1 MGTTETSR
9 QVGEIAARGED
20 FHVRAGYRRSAIARH
35 LWKTT
40 ALTTLALGL
49 SGLAAH
55 ADPNGLW
62 QPQIRAIIGADNNG
76 GNAALEGFIPL
87 KQTAE
92 SVLFLDVRAKH
103 DFKDGFGQDV
113 GLGIRRIVNPD
124 LMIGGYAY
132 LNIENYNSTQFT
144 AATLGAEAITP
155 HFDAHVNLYLPI
167 KGDST
172 DHSASSTLSMVSNQ
186 LIEQISVIDHRD
198 YAAWGIEGEIGAQVP
213 VALPD
218 KHSLRLDI
226 GGYHFEDPHGDD
238 GSVAGAKA
246 GFEYTIGDVFGS
258 NTELVFA
265 GEVRNDNRDDTQ
277 FAGSVRLNIPFNPGS
292 GSDNAAN
299 GADSGAEPVY
309 PVSEGLRKRVNERV
323 RGDIGVRVQSQT
335 LTGGTTT
342 RIAINAATNA
352 AFGKFYFAD
361 GGLAGAGTLA
371 DPTTLDDAVTKSG
384 ANGFVVALGGNGNLT
399 TGGVTLANGQT
410 VIGGGESVTARLFG
424 GGTSTFNLGGSDG
437 TIQGTNVA
445 NPVITLGNGNTLNG
459 ITITGGADGILGNN
473 ITGATLTNVTVT
485 GAGGNGA
492 DFTGSSTGI
501 TGSNFTA
508 TGNGLDGLHIDG
520 DGTYNFTGTTLLQGN
535 LDDGLDIT
543 GKGTYTFATV
553 NAQDN
558 TDRGIT
564 VQGTSTG
571 GTFTSTGGTISG
583 NGGTAVFIDPI
594 TAHVVLDSISQSGG
608 TSGVVLENVVG
619 GFTVN
624 GATTISDTTGPAI
637 AISDSPA
644 TIRFG
649 DISIT
654 NPGADGI
661 SFAGVNA
668 AVVAGNIVIS
678 GLGVGTGLDFSE
690 ARTNFTAQSL
700 NITGTGAAGSIGI
713 DLTSPSVGGAVITIT
728 DGGVITNVDTGVRL
742 GIAGTPGATAN
753 AEFTFGGDSSSISG
767 ITASLDARGLNEGS
781 GHYAFGTTQ
790 FTGPQ
795 LYDLHNYIFVA
806 AGASGGGTSITDLAS
821 IDYADSITASD
832 AIIVLVNRGTI
843 DDATGFSLSDGQEL
857 ASFGNGREF
866 SLGGVPLNVT
876 GTNVHHDESISDSAG
891 AATLTSSG
899 GGDVVTLGNGNTL
912 LDFNISGGA
921 AAGIH
926 GLGING
932 LTVQGVTVSNVAT
945 GLFLDG
951 VTGTVSVDDL
961 TVQTASQTGIALVG
975 SSASVNFTGNTK
987 ITNATSAALSTNNFD
1002 GIATFDDLDITG
1014 GGVGIGIVGGSSGTL
1029 TFGVGSSIANT
1040 SSNAFSISNS
1050 TPNVTYN
1057 GTINQTAATSAVTIS
1072 GMSGGSATFG
1082 GAITASTATAFAIN
1096 LSGNTGGTIKFTG
1109 GLDLT
1114 TTIGTGFSA
1123 TGGGTITVAAAG
1135 TEQITTGTGHAIY
1148 LDGVTIGT
1156 GGMAF
1161 DSITTG
1167 VAAATALNFN
1177 AVSGGQFLGGNV
1189 TIGGTGAGIN
1199 GVAINASSST
1209 FTITNLVTTNVA
1221 GTDVG
1226 LTNNTGSITI
1236 LGGTI
1241 TNSGVGDGVVVS
1253 GGSATIGVAANI
1265 SSSATAPGTAVKV
1278 DGTTGGSV
1286 TFSGSITSTGTG
1298 NLFAIGSSLPPVGG
1312 AISFIGSTLSATG
1325 GGGAVVTGLAGTAT
1339 LNVTAPL
1346 SITGATAT
1354 GLAVANV
1361 ASTASATFGAVTV
1374 SGATGNGIDITN
1386 NAGAVTFGTTS
1397 VTMGSTVGPAGINFA
1412 LTNADVTF
1420 GTTSVTLGAGA
1431 NQTGIDFS
1439 GSSTTADFGV
1449 TTITGTDDLTSRG
1462 IDLSSTI
1469 GNKTI
1474 TFLQG
1479 SSISKVGVGVELSS
1493 GGTTATSANANFTF
1507 GDGNAGDGL
1516 ESFISATAGG
1526 FTVNTI
1532 GLDPTLGNYDFD
1544 DVAFTGN
1551 AHLASAVGA
1560 VVMISQGGGVIAA
1573 GTNGLSAAVTTVTAA
1588 QADAMTGTLTFAFV
1602 GTVDLSA
1609 TPFTL
1614 DSGQSITGFGNGG
1627 SILTSGTIQPINVQ
1641 GNLGATGGN
1650 VTGNEGVVKSTGGD
1664 TLQLLG
1670 SNHVRDTAFDF
1681 SGGSGSVFTIDQN
1694 ATGFSNVGGIVIQGV
1709 TVSNVATGQTAF
1721 KVAGLDTNLS
1731 ITDNN
1736 INVAGTLLDVDG
1748 GIGNITVT
1756 RGTLPNSGPAGT
1768 LTGGGISIANR
1779 SGGTV
1784 DFTDK
1789 VTVGGNGVSLTGNAG
1804 STVKFADI
1812 DISTNG
1818 VTAFTAVTGGTIEVD
1833 AGTIDTVGAQAAMLD
1848 RITADIHFTSTSAT
1862 FGAGNGIDLQGL
1874 SGTASFGTGTLTNTG
1889 ADTAFNVG
1897 SATDLS
1903 GGNADI
1909 SYGGTIV
1916 SNGSGAAVSIQE
1928 LTGGS
1933 VTLSGNLVDAINTTD
1948 GGNIVVAGIDNGT
1961 AATVTFSGSSKQISS
1976 GATDGVSLGVLGN
1989 YTAAGTL
1996 APNTDGVIDF
2006 SGGGLDITTTGA
2018 GFVAFGVGE
2027 PFVPASNG
2035 RLTVTGANNTISSGG
2050 DGLLVFSSNVGI
2062 GGITFE
2068 SIVANSTSGGANGDG
2083 AGVALSGVNLAGD
2096 VNIGS
2101 GAVGG
2106 LTDTG
2111 YTGASLN
2118 GLFGAGVVNFAGTT
2132 DLDVS
2137 NNGFEIS
2144 GQVGTINIA
2153 NTLGSTLTIDGGQVG
2168 IAQIGL
2174 QTGTVNVGG
2183 NGGIANIGATTSTS
2197 GSAITL
2203 SGGNDLINA
2212 TLNYNG
2218 SIKVS
2223 AGNVLNAGGDWTELN
2238 MSGSVVST
2246 TTVTPAAFLFS
2257 GHANGVY
2264 NISSTIDHKG
2274 GTGVLFNGSSDG
2286 TVTFSGTSKIFDT
2299 GANDAIVKAPAY
2311 VPDPQTKGT
2320 LNFTNGG
2327 LVIKTTSGAGFTA
2340 STFGSGTVSVTGAGN
2355 TITTGTGTALKLGDA
2370 TAVVAGATG
2379 ATVGAGGINFDSISA
2394 NGAATGISLNN
2405 VGGGTLNLGAVNLQ
2419 GITGTGVQVSGTLG
2433 SALNFAGLTIGLN
2446 AANAVGLDLNGAA
2459 LGVSNITADDFDVAG
2474 GGFAGTIGID
2484 MAGTTGTGTI
2494 QLGDT
2499 VNNNP
2504 AGQKSAIANV
2514 GYGVQFSSATN
2525 ARLVF
2530 GDGAGPAE
2538 SSIATTGGQVIHTTD
2553 SLPTNGDYNFN
2564 DVNFTGD
2571 VSNLSSISVYYVT
2584 EGGTGDGSL
2593 ANPGSYVGAQAS
2605 TANVVVLIDKN
2616 VNGAQETIDLSGTT
2630 FSLDDG
2636 QVLLAF
2642 KSGDAAVDVSQLGV
2656 DTSSGASAAFHF
2668 TTVQNS
2674 PIISAPGGI
2683 DTLRPVLQSNN
2694 ATQVINLATS
2704 GSGIFTG
2711 GIQNLIV
2718 SNLGSGAGV
2727 AVNATGASSFFVR
2740 NNTITAGGNA
2750 LDFSTTG
2757 APANTLLLSIDGN
2770 TLGSTA
2776 SGLAASF
2783 TGQNID
2789 ADLNSI
2795 AIRSFAGNTATGGTG
2810 GGIVFN
2816 NVRFDSDGAGGIV
2829 SSGTL
2834 TVGTTGAR
2842 VQGDGLGFNNTS
2854 GTLDL
2859 GTFTVAND
2867 GGTGVMVSA
2876 KTTNFTLN
2884 SSGGSVDTTN
2894 GTAFDLDPLTVNMT
2908 LTSVSALGGASGII
2922 FDGVAGTFTVTGGTS
2937 ITNTTGFGIDAI
2949 NTNTGTFNF
2958 NTVTVNNVTV
2968 PNTGG
2973 GIRVQTGTLNVTG
2986 LANIDTT
2993 SGVGLS
2999 QAGGTTSFTN
3009 GLTIDTTTGIGIVGT
3024 SGTMGITAT
3033 AAAQTVNSTGG
3044 TAINLSGVAATIA
3057 LDSTSSTGG
3066 VNNVSL
3072 TNISGALN
3080 LGTGALSGATGASF
3094 NVVGGTAAVSYS
3106 GTVNNSGA
3114 FSPALNLQSR
3124 LAGAGLVAL
3133 SGNLT
3138 SSGLG
3143 VSLNGNAGG
3152 TVTVSGASNS
3162 FTGGGT
3168 GISITANTGGTYNIS
3183 GASYAIGMSGGG
3195 LGVDIAGNSAPVTVN
3210 FNGGGLAIVTSAGAG
3225 FNATGSGTVSVAG
3238 VGNSIATG
3246 TGVAMNLSGV
3256 TVAATGMNFSS
3267 TSNGAGGNSA
3277 VVLTNV
3283 IGSGTINLGAGSL
3296 VGGSAATIAVS
3307 GGTANL
3313 NYTGNVSQ
3321 SNNAT
3326 LVSVAGGHSGT
3337 LNFATG
3343 ALSATNGTGLQ
3354 FDNADGIY
3362 SFVGT
3367 TTLNGGNASVDILN
3381 GSGGTFNFGTGT
3393 SIISPSGTAF
3403 NVNGGTATVTYA
3415 GTITQATAGQRMI
3428 VVADT
3433 AGGSVNFTT
3442 AVANGLNDTGGTGIV
3457 IDGAAGSVTVNNA
3470 SLTGTAGITI
3480 LGDSTNNATG
3490 TYTFNNVAIQTDAG
3504 AANNAF
3510 VVDGDQGT
3518 PGNDDVSAVVN
3529 LNNVDITNPGGNV
3542 ANIRGMAGGSV
3553 NFDSASTIT
3562 RSDGGLGIAVLSN
3575 AGGTINFGGA
3585 VKTLSTGVNAA
3596 VILTSNPGAT
3606 INFTNGGLIINTT
3619 SGGGF
3624 SATGGGT
3631 VTVQGTGNTITS
3643 GTGTALNVVNTTIG
3657 GSGVTF
3663 QSISANGGTNGIVL
3677 NNTGS
3682 GGLTVTGVGT
3692 TAGSGGTIQNTTGRG
3707 ASFISASNITL
3718 KNMNFTNAGTDDLDA
3733 DNSGLSTGDNLA
3745 TNAAIHLQNVSTATL
3760 DRIAISGGAEQGING
3775 NTVSNF
3781 TLSNSSISNAGNGA
3795 DEDGIHF
3802 YNMSGTSAVTNT
3814 TITGSGDDNFQLQN
3828 QSGTLAL
3835 TISGG
3840 SSTGAVLGSGYL
3852 FGIRGTSNATINF
3865 SGANS
3870 SNNFSGG
3877 IVADAFDNST
3887 MNLNVINSTSS
3898 SNNDQLSVS
3907 AGDNSDVSLVAT
3919 GNTLSST
3926 ATGDFVVVSL
3936 LGSAFDN
3943 GFTFDA
3949 RIENNTITV
3958 ANGLTADGIAVFN
3971 AGGGAMRVGIKNNT
3985 IDYAGTQRAILV
3997 QTGQDGAGS
4006 ILAQIT
4012 GNAIDIKLDGAGN
4025 AVAGILVQSGITS
4038 PTGDGSSID
4047 LNIGGAGALANTF
4060 THSVGGT
4067 MAAGDIRVRQRNNG
4081 TINLSGYAGAPTDLA
4096 AAIAYLNSR
4105 NTVVS
4110 ASTATADSTGFAGL
4124 ATPPFP

>member
-20 FHVRAGYRRSAIARH
+20 FHARAGYRRSRIARH

-49 SGLAAH
+49 SGPAAH

-124 LMIGGYAY
+124 LMIGGHAY

-155 HFDAHVNLYLPI
+155 HFDAHVNVYLPI

-238 GSVAGAKA
+238 GSVTGAKA

-292 GSDNAAN
+292 GSDNAD
-299 GADSGAEPVY
+299 GTDSGAEPVY

-342 RIAINAATNA
+342 RIAINAATSA

-437 TIQGTNVA
+437 TIQGTNVV

-459 ITITGGADGILGNN
+459 ITITGGANGILGNN

-571 GTFTSTGGTISG
+571 GTFTTTGGTISG

-608 TSGVVLENVVG
+608 TSGVVLENVAG
-619 GFTVN
+619 SFTVN
-624 GATTISDTTGPAI
+624 GATTISNTTGPAI

-678 GLGVGTGLDFSE
+678 GLGVGTGLDFSGS
-690 ARTNFTAQSL
+690 RTNFTAQSL

-728 DGGVITNVDTGVRL
+728 VGGVITNVDTGVRL

-795 LYDLHNYIFVA
+795 LYDLRNYIFVA

-975 SSASVNFTGNTK
+975 SSATVNFTGNTK

-1167 VAAATALNFN
+1167 VVAATALNFN

-1199 GVAINASSST
+1199 GVAINDSSST

-1221 GTDVG
+1221 GTDVS

-1241 TNSGVGDGVVVS
+1241 TNSGVGDGVVIS

-1265 SSSATAPGTAVKV
+1265 FSSATAPGTAVKV

-1420 GTTSVTLGAGA
+1420 GTTNVTLGAGA

-1516 ESFISATAGG
+1516 ESFISAASGG
-1526 FTVNTI
+1526 YTVNTI

-1544 DVAFTGN
+1544 DVAFTGSAN
-1551 AHLASAVGA
+1551 LASAVGG
-1560 VVMISQGGGVIAA
+1560 VVMISQDGGVIAA

-1609 TPFTL
+1609 MPFTL
-1614 DSGQSITGFGNGG
+1614 DSGQSIAGFGNGS
-1627 SILTSGTIQPINVQ
+1627 SIITSGTIQPINVQ

-1670 SNHVRDTAFDF
+1670 SNQVRDTAFDF
-1681 SGGSGSVFTIDQN
+1681 TGGSGSVFTIDQN
-1694 ATGFSNVGGIVIQGV
+1694 AAGFSNVGGIVIQGV

-1721 KVAGLDTNLS
+1721 KVAGLDSNLS

-1748 GIGNITVT
+1748 GTGNITVT

-1779 SGGTV
+1779 TGGTV
-1784 DFTDK
+1784 DFADK
-1789 VTVGGNGVSLTGNAG
+1789 ATVNGSGVSLTGNTG
-1804 STVKFADI
+1804 SVITFADL
-1812 DISTNG
+1812 DVSTNG
-1818 VTAFTAVTGGTIEVD
+1818 VTAFSATGGGTVNVVTGTIN
-1833 AGTIDTVGAQAAMLD
+1833 ATNAQAAALD
-1848 RITADIHFTSTSAT
+1848 GITAGINFASTSAT
-1862 FGAGNGIDLQGL
+1862 FASGSGVDLQNL

-1889 ADTAFNVG
+1889 SGTSFNVG
-1897 SATDLS
+1897 SGTAAS
-1903 GGNADI
+1903 GGNATI
-1909 SYGGTIV
+1909 SYGGTIA
-1916 SNGSGAAVSIQE
+1916 SNGTGAAVSIQSM
-1928 LTGGS
+1928 TGGS
-1933 VTLSGNLVDAINTTD
+1933 VTLSGNLTD
-1948 GGNIVVAGIDNGT
+1948 TNAAAGGNIVVAGND
-1961 AATVTFSGSSKQISS
+1961 AAAITFSGTSKVISS
-1976 GATDGVSLGVLGN
+1976 GATDGVSLGIIGN
-1989 YTAAGTL
+1989 YASAVPAL
-1996 APNTDGVIDF
+1996 NTNSTIDF
-2006 SGGGLDITTTGA
+2006 TNGGLAITTMTGA
-2018 GFVAFGVGE
+2018 GFVAIGDLG
-2027 PFVPASNG
+2027 PAGATSTII
-2035 RLTVTGANNTISSGG
+2035 TVTGAGNEINAGS
-2050 DGLLVFSSNVGI
+2050 DGLVVYGANVGSA
-2062 GGITFE
+2062 GITFD
-2068 SIVANSTSGGANGDG
+2068 SISADSTIPALPGDPGG
-2083 AGVALSGVNLAGD
+2083 AGVTLLGANLVGD
-2096 VNIGS
+2096 VNIG
-2101 GAVGG
+2101 G
-2106 LTDTG
+2106 LRDTG
-2111 YTGASLN
+2111 YTGAWLYALS
-2118 GLFGAGVVNFAGTT
+2118 GTGEVNFTGTI
-2132 DLDVS
+2132 DLDVQYA
-2137 NNGFEIS
+2137 GFDIGGPE
-2144 GQVGTINIA
+2144 VGTVNIA
-2153 NTLGSTLTIDGGQVG
+2153 NVAGSTLTIDGGQFG
-2168 IAQIGL
+2168 IIQSSQG
-2174 QTGTVNVGG
+2174 GTVNVGV
-2183 NGGIANIGATTSTS
+2183 N
-2197 GSAITL
+2197 GSASITNTTVSAISL
-2203 SGGNDLINA
+2203 GGGNDLA
-2212 TLNYNG
+2212 FTTLTYKG
-2218 SIKVS
+2218 SITVGAGSVIS
-2223 AGNVLNAGGDWTELN
+2223 ASGDATRLN

-2246 TTVTPAAFLFS
+2246 TSSTAFDFF
-2257 GHANGVY
+2257 GHAEGIY
-2264 NISSTIDHKG
+2264 DISSTIDHSG
-2274 GTGVLFNGSSDG
+2274 GEGVAIGGSANG
-2286 TVTFSGTSKIFDT
+2286 TVTFSGTSKIFNT
-2299 GANDAIVKAPAY
+2299 GANDAIVKAPSY
-2311 VPDPQTKGT
+2311 VMDPQTRGT

-2327 LVIKTTSGAGFTA
+2327 LVITTSSGAGFTA
-2340 STFGSGTVSVTGAGN
+2340 STFGPGTISVTGDGN

-2370 TAVVAGATG
+2370 TAVVAGAKG
-2379 ATVGAGGINFDSISA
+2379 ATVGAGGIKFDTISV

-2405 VGGGTLNLGAVNLQ
+2405 VSGGTLNLGAVDLQ
-2419 GITGTGVQVSGTLG
+2419 GVTTTGVQVSGTLG
-2433 SALNFAGLTIGLN
+2433 STLNFASLTIGLN

-2459 LGVSNITADDFDVAG
+2459 LGASNITADDFDVDG

-2504 AGQKSAIANV
+2504 AGQKSTIANV

-2538 SSIATTGGQVIHTTD
+2538 SSIATTGGHVIHTTD

-2593 ANPGSYVGAQAS
+2593 ANPGSYAGAQAS

-2630 FSLDDG
+2630 FNLDDG

-2727 AVNATGASSFFVR
+2727 AANATGASSFFVR
-2740 NNTITAGGNA
+2740 NNTIAAGGNA

-2770 TLGSTA
+2770 TLQSTG

-2783 TGQNID
+2783 AGQNINATD
-2789 ADLNSI
+2789 NSI
-2795 AIRSFAGNTATGGTG
+2795 AIRSFAGNKVTGGAG
-2810 GGIVFN
+2810 SGGIAFN
-2816 NVRFDSDGAGGIV
+2816 NVRFDSDGAGGTV
-2829 SSGTL
+2829 SAGTL
-2834 TVGTTGAR
+2834 GIGNPGAR
-2842 VQGDGLGFNNTS
+2842 VQGNGLSFTNTS

-2859 GTFTVAND
+2859 GTLSLANN
-2867 GGTGVMVSA
+2867 GGTGVIA
-2876 KTTNFTLN
+2876 NTKTTNFTLN
-2884 SSGGSVDTTN
+2884 NSGGVVTTN
-2894 GTAFDLDPLTVNMT
+2894 NGAAFDLDPLTVNMT
-2908 LTSVSALGGASGII
+2908 FATVSALGGASGII

-3009 GLTIDTTTGIGIVGT
+3009 GVTIDTTAGTGILATG
-3024 SGTMGITAT
+3024 GTMGITAT
-3033 AAAQTVNSTGG
+3033 AAAQTVNATGG

-3057 LDSTSSTGG
+3057 FDSTSSAGG

-3072 TNISGALN
+3072 TNVSGALN

-3114 FSPALNLQSR
+3114 FSPALNVQSR

-3138 SSGLG
+3138 ASGLG
-3143 VSLNGNAGG
+3143 VSLNNNAGG

-3225 FNATGSGTVSVAG
+3225 FNATGSGTVSVTG

-3283 IGSGTINLGAGSL
+3283 IGLGTINLGTGTL

-3321 SNNAT
+3321 ANNAT

-3343 ALSATNGTGLQ
+3343 TLSATNGTGLQ

-3480 LGDSTNNATG
+3480 LGDSLNNATG

-3606 INFTNGGLIINTT
+3606 ISFTNGGLIINTT

-3657 GSGVTF
+3657 ASGLNF

-3682 GGLTVTGVGT
+3682 AGLTVTGVGT

-3802 YNMSGTSAVTNT
+3802 YNMSGISAVTNT
-3814 TITGSGDDNFQLQN
+3814 TIMGSGDDNFQLQT

-3877 IVADAFDNST
+3877 IVADAFDSST

-3958 ANGLTADGIAVFN
+3958 ANGLTADGISVIN

-3985 IDYAGTQRAILV
+3985 IDYAGSQRAILV

-4060 THSVGGT
+4060 THSLGGT

>member
-20 FHVRAGYRRSAIARH
+20 FHVRAGYRRSQIARH

-49 SGLAAH
+49 SSLTAH

-76 GNAALEGFIPL
+76 GNGALEGFIPL

-103 DFKDGFGQDV
+103 DFKDGSGQDV

-132 LNIENYNSTQFT
+132 LNLENYNSTQFT

-155 HFDAHVNLYLPI
+155 HFDAHVNVYLPI

-172 DHSASSTLSMVSNQ
+172 DHSTSSTLSMVSNQ
-186 LIEQISVIDHRD
+186 LIEQISVLDHRD

-238 GSVAGAKA
+238 GSVTGAKA

-299 GADSGAEPVY
+299 GADSGPEPVY

-335 LTGGTTT
+335 LTGGSTT
-342 RIAINAATNA
+342 RVAINAATNA

-535 LDDGLDIT
+535 LDDGLDIS

-571 GTFTSTGGTISG
+571 GTFTTTGGTISG

-608 TSGVVLENVVG
+608 TSGVVLENVAG
-619 GFTVN
+619 SFTVN

-644 TIRFG
+644 AIRFG

-668 AVVAGNIVIS
+668 AVVTGNIVIS
-678 GLGVGTGLDFSE
+678 GLGVGTGVDFSGSK
-690 ARTNFTAQSL
+690 TNFTAQSL

-728 DGGVITNVDTGVRL
+728 DGGVIANVDTGVRL

-753 AEFTFGGDSSSISG
+753 AEFTFGGGSSSISG

-790 FTGPQ
+790 FAGPQ
-795 LYDLHNYIFVA
+795 LYDMRNYIFVA

-891 AATLTSSG
+891 AATLISSG
-899 GGDVVTLGNGNTL
+899 AGDVVTLGNGNTL

-932 LTVQGVTVSNVAT
+932 LTVQGVTVSNAAT

-951 VTGTVSVDDL
+951 VAGTVSVDDL
-961 TVQTASQTGIALVG
+961 TVQTASETGIVLVG
-975 SSASVNFTGNTK
+975 SSATVNFTGNTK
-987 ITNATSAALSTNNFD
+987 ITNATSAALSANNFD

-1014 GGVGIGIVGGSSGTL
+1014 GGVGIGIVGSSSGTL

-1057 GTINQTAATSAVTIS
+1057 GTINQTAATSAVGIS

-1114 TTIGTGFSA
+1114 TTTGTGFSA

-1135 TEQITTGTGHAIY
+1135 TEQITTGTGHAIN
-1148 LDGVTIGT
+1148 LDGITIGT

-1161 DSITTG
+1161 DIITTG
-1167 VAAATALNFN
+1167 VAQATALNFN
-1177 AVSGGQFLGGNV
+1177 AVSGGPFLGGNV
-1189 TIGGTGAGIN
+1189 TIGGTGGGID
-1199 GVAINASSST
+1199 GLAINASSST

-1221 GTDVG
+1221 GTDVS
-1226 LTNNTGSITI
+1226 LTNNTGTITI

-1241 TNSGVGDGVVVS
+1241 TNSGAGDGVVVS

-1286 TFSGSITSTGTG
+1286 TFSGSLTSTGTG
-1298 NLFAIGSSLPPVGG
+1298 NLFAIGSTLPPVGG

-1420 GTTSVTLGAGA
+1420 GTTNVTMGSGA

-1449 TTITGTDDLTSRG
+1449 TTITGTGDLTSRG
-1462 IDLSSTI
+1462 IDLSSTT

-1474 TFLQG
+1474 TFLRG
-1479 SSISKVGVGVELSS
+1479 SSISNAGVGVELSS

-1507 GDGNAGDGL
+1507 GDGD
-1516 ESFISATAGG
+1516 ATVLQSSITAASGG
-1526 FTVNTI
+1526 YTVNTI

-1544 DVAFTGN
+1544 DVAFTGSAN
-1551 AHLASAVGA
+1551 LASAVGG
-1560 VVMISQGGGVIAA
+1560 VVMISQDGGVIAA

-1614 DSGQSITGFGNGG
+1614 DSGQSITGFGNGS
-1627 SILTSGTIQPINVQ
+1627 SIITSGTIQPINVQ

-1670 SNHVRDTAFDF
+1670 SNQVRDTAFDF
-1681 SGGSGSVFTIDQN
+1681 TGGSGSVFTIDQN
-1694 ATGFSNVGGIVIQGV
+1694 AGGFSNVGGIVIQGV

-1736 INVAGTLLDVDG
+1736 VNVAGTLLDVDG
-1748 GIGNITVT
+1748 GAGNITAT

-1779 SGGTV
+1779 TGGTIN
-1784 DFTDK
+1784 FTDK
-1789 VTVGGNGVSLTGNAG
+1789 VTVNGNGASLTNNAG
-1804 STVKFADI
+1804 STVTFADL
-1812 DISTNG
+1812 DITTSG
-1818 VTAFTAVTGGTIEVD
+1818 ATAFSAGGGGTVNVTT
-1833 AGTIDTVGAQAAMLD
+1833 GTINATNAQAVALD
-1848 RITADIHFTSTSAT
+1848 GITAGINFASTSAT
-1862 FGAGNGIDLQGL
+1862 FASGSGIDLQNL
-1874 SGTASFGTGTLTNTG
+1874 AGTASFGTGTLTNTG
-1889 ADTAFNVG
+1889 SGTSFNVG
-1897 SATDLS
+1897 STIAGS
-1903 GGNADI
+1903 GGNATI
-1909 SYGGTIV
+1909 SYGGTIA
-1916 SNGSGAAVSIQE
+1916 SNGTGAAASIQSM
-1928 LTGGS
+1928 TGGS
-1933 VTLSGNLVDAINTTD
+1933 VTLSGNLTD
-1948 GGNIVVAGIDNGT
+1948 TNASAGGNIFVAGNDSTTI
-1961 AATVTFSGSSKQISS
+1961 AFSGTTKQISS
-1976 GATDGVSLGVLGN
+1976 GAADGVNLGLPGGWPLG
-1989 YTAAGTL
+1989 TP
-1996 APNTDGVIDF
+1996 APNTNSAINF
-2006 SGGGLDITTTGA
+2006 TNGGLDITTTSGA
-2018 GFVAFGVGE
+2018 GFIAIGDFGSSS
-2027 PFVPASNG
+2027 F
-2035 RLTVTGANNTISSGG
+2035 TVTGSGNKINSGG
-2050 DGLLVFSSNVGI
+2050 NGLLVNGADVGV
-2062 GGITFE
+2062 GGVTFDNI
-2068 SIVANSTSGGANGDG
+2068 SAVSTSAFGGG
-2083 AGVALSGVNLAGD
+2083 AGVSLSGMTLAGD
-2096 VNIGS
+2096 VNIG
-2101 GAVGG
+2101 G
-2106 LTDTG
+2106 LRDTG
-2111 YTGASLN
+2111 YIGASLSA
-2118 GLFGAGVVNFAGTT
+2118 LSGAGVVNFTGTI

-2137 NNGFEIS
+2137 SRGFDIS

-2153 NTLGSTLTIDGGQVG
+2153 NVAGSTLAIDGAQVG
-2168 IAQIGL
+2168 IAFAAL

-2183 NGGIANIGATTSTS
+2183 NGGVAGIGATTST
-2197 GSAITL
+2197 GVSAISL
-2203 SGGNDLINA
+2203 SGGNDLVNA

-2218 SIKVS
+2218 SIKVDTGS
-2223 AGNVLNAGGDWTELN
+2223 VLLAAGDWTHLN

-2246 TTVTPAAFLFS
+2246 TSSTAFDFF
-2257 GHANGVY
+2257 GHAEGIY
-2264 NISSTIDHKG
+2264 DISSTIDHSGGKG
-2274 GTGVLFNGSSDG
+2274 VAIGGSANG
-2286 TVTFSGTSKIFDT
+2286 TVTFSGTSKIFNT

-2320 LNFTNGG
+2320 LAFTNGG
-2327 LVIKTTSGAGFTA
+2327 LVITTTSGAGFTA
-2340 STFGSGTVSVTGAGN
+2340 STFGSGTVSVTGDGN
-2355 TITTGTGTALKLGDA
+2355 TITTTNGGTALRLGDE
-2370 TAVVAGATG
+2370 TAVLAEATG
-2379 ATVGAGGINFDSISA
+2379 ATVGASGIKFDSISTS
-2394 NGAATGISLNN
+2394 GATIGISLND
-2405 VGGGTLNLGAVNLQ
+2405 VSGGTLDLGTVNLQ
-2419 GITGTGVQVSGTLG
+2419 NTVGIGVEVSGTLG
-2433 SALNFAGLTIGLN
+2433 STLNFAGLNIVLN
-2446 AANAVGLDLNGAA
+2446 AANAIGLDLNGSA
-2459 LGVSNITADDFDVAG
+2459 LGASNITAGDFDVDG

-2484 MAGTTGTGTI
+2484 MADTTGTGTI

-2504 AGQKSAIANV
+2504 AGQTSKIENV

-2525 ARLVF
+2525 AQLVF

-2538 SSIATTGGQVIHTTD
+2538 SSIKTTGGQVIHATD
-2553 SLPTNGDYNFN
+2553 TLPTNGDYNFN
-2564 DVNFTGD
+2564 DVNFDGD
-2571 VSNLSSISVYYVT
+2571 ISNLSSYKVYYVT
-2584 EGGTGDGSL
+2584 ADATALGDGSL
-2593 ANPGSYVGAQAS
+2593 LNPGTYANAQTS
-2605 TANVVVLIDKN
+2605 SANVIVLIDKT
-2616 VNGAQETIDLSGTT
+2616 GDGGQATIDLGATS
-2630 FSLDDG
+2630 FQLDDG

-2642 KSGDAAVDVSQLGV
+2642 KSNDAAIDVSQLGV
-2656 DTSSGASAAFHF
+2656 DTSAGASPAFHF

-2674 PIISAPGGI
+2674 PIIAAPAGI

-2727 AVNATGASSFFVR
+2727 AANATGASSFFVR

-2770 TLGSTA
+2770 TLRSTA

-2795 AIRSFAGNTATGGTG
+2795 AIRSFAGNTVTGGAG
-2810 GGIVFN
+2810 SGGIAFS
-2816 NVRFDSDGAGGIV
+2816 NVRFDSDGAGGTV
-2829 SSGTL
+2829 SAGTL
-2834 TVGTTGAR
+2834 GIGNPGAR
-2842 VQGDGLGFNNTS
+2842 VQGNGLSFTNTS
-2854 GTLDL
+2854 GTLNL
-2859 GTFTVAND
+2859 GTLSLANN
-2867 GGTGVMVSA
+2867 GGTGVIA
-2876 KTTNFTLN
+2876 NTKTTTFTLN
-2884 SSGGSVDTTN
+2884 NTGGVVTTTN
-2894 GTAFDLDPLTVNMT
+2894 GAAFDLDPLTVNMT
-2908 LTSVSALGGASGII
+2908 FATVNASGGASGII
-2922 FDGVAGTFTVTGGTS
+2922 FDGVAGTFTVTGATAIG
-2937 ITNTTGFGIDAI
+2937 NTTGFGIDAV

-2958 NTVTVNNVTV
+2958 NTVTVNNATV

-3009 GLTIDTTTGIGIVGT
+3009 GLAIDTTAGTGILATG
-3024 SGTMGITAT
+3024 GTMGITAT
-3033 AAAQTVNSTGG
+3033 AAAQTVNATGG

-3057 LDSTSSTGG
+3057 LDSTSSAGG
-3066 VNNVSL
+3066 INNVSL
-3072 TNISGALN
+3072 TDVTGIVG

-3114 FSPALNLQSR
+3114 FSPALNVQSR

-3138 SSGLG
+3138 ASGLG
-3143 VSLNGNAGG
+3143 VSLNNNAGG

-3183 GASYAIGMSGGG
+3183 GVSYAIGMSSGG

-3225 FNATGSGTVSVAG
+3225 FNATGSGTISVTG

-3283 IGSGTINLGAGSL
+3283 IGLGTINLGAGTL

-3343 ALSATNGTGLQ
+3343 TLSATNGTGLQ

-3596 VILTSNPGAT
+3596 VILTSNPGAA
-3606 INFTNGGLIINTT
+3606 INFTNGGLVINTT
-3619 SGGGF
+3619 SGDGF

-3631 VTVQGTGNTITS
+3631 VTVQATGNTITS

-3657 GSGVTF
+3657 ASGLNF

-3718 KNMNFTNAGTDDLDA
+3718 KNMNFTNAGTDDLDP
-3733 DNSGLSTGDNLA
+3733 DNSGLSTGDNLT

-3814 TITGSGDDNFQLQN
+3814 TITGSGDDNFQLQT

-3926 ATGDFVVVSL
+3926 AAGDFVVVSL

-3949 RIENNTITV
+3949 RIESNTITV
-3958 ANGLTADGIAVFN
+3958 ANGLTADGISVFN
-3971 AGGGAMRVGIKNNT
+3971 AGGGAMRVGIKNNS

-4006 ILAQIT
+4006 ILAQIA
-4012 GNAIDIKLDGAGN
+4012 GNAIDIKLDGTGN

-4060 THSVGGT
+4060 THSLGGT
-4067 MAAGDIRVRQRNNG
+4067 MAGGDIRVRQRNNG
-4081 TINLSGYAGAPTDLA
+4081 TINLSGYAGGPTDLA

-4110 ASTATADSTGFAGL
+4110 ASTATADSTGFTGL

>member
-20 FHVRAGYRRSAIARH
+20 FHARAGYRRSRIARH

-49 SGLAAH
+49 SGPAAH

-155 HFDAHVNLYLPI
+155 HFDAHVNVYLPI

-238 GSVAGAKA
+238 GSVTGAKA

-299 GADSGAEPVY
+299 GADNGADSGAEPVY

-342 RIAINAATNA
+342 RVAINAATNA

-371 DPTTLDDAVTKSG
+371 DPTTLNDAVTKSG

-459 ITITGGADGILGNN
+459 ITITGGADGIFGNN

-520 DGTYNFTGTTLLQGN
+520 DGTYNFTGTMLLQGN

-571 GTFTSTGGTISG
+571 GTFTTTGGTISG

-608 TSGVVLENVVG
+608 TSGVVLENVAG
-619 GFTVN
+619 SFTVN

-654 NPGADGI
+654 NPSADGI

-678 GLGVGTGLDFSE
+678 GLGVGTGLDFSG

-795 LYDLHNYIFVA
+795 LYDLRNYIFVA
-806 AGASGGGTSITDLAS
+806 AGASGGGTSIADLAS

-975 SSASVNFTGNTK
+975 SSATVNFTGNTK

-1135 TEQITTGTGHAIY
+1135 TERITTGTGHAIY

-1167 VAAATALNFN
+1167 VVAATALNFN

-1221 GTDVG
+1221 GTDVS

-1241 TNSGVGDGVVVS
+1241 TNSGAGDGVVIS

-1265 SSSATAPGTAVKV
+1265 SSSATAPATAVKV

-1286 TFSGSITSTGTG
+1286 TFSGSVTSTGNG

-1312 AISFIGSTLSATG
+1312 AISFTGPTLSATG
-1325 GGGAVVTGLAGTAT
+1325 GGGVVVVGLAGTAT

-1420 GTTSVTLGAGA
+1420 GTTNVTMGSGA

-1516 ESFISATAGG
+1516 ESFISAASGG
-1526 FTVNTI
+1526 YTVNTI

-1544 DVAFTGN
+1544 DVAFTGSAN
-1551 AHLASAVGA
+1551 LASAVGG
-1560 VVMISQGGGVIAA
+1560 VVMISQDGGVIAA

-1614 DSGQSITGFGNGG
+1614 DSGQSIAGFGNGS
-1627 SILTSGTIQPINVQ
+1627 SIITSGTIQPINVQ

-1670 SNHVRDTAFDF
+1670 SNQVRDTAFDF
-1681 SGGSGSVFTIDQN
+1681 SGGSGSVFLVDQGTIVDN
-1694 ATGFSNVGGIVIQGV
+1694 AGGIFIEGV
-1709 TVSNVATGQTAF
+1709 TITNVAAGQTAF
-1721 KVAGLDTNLS
+1721 KVVGLDSNLS

-1748 GIGNITVT
+1748 GAGNITVT
-1756 RGTLPNSGPAGT
+1756 RGTLPNSGSAGT

-1789 VTVGGNGVSLTGNAG
+1789 VTVNGNGVSLTGNAG
-1804 STVKFADI
+1804 STITFADV
-1812 DISTNG
+1812 DITTNG
-1818 VTAFTAVTGGTIEVD
+1818 VTAFSATGGGTVNVVTGTIN
-1833 AGTIDTVGAQAAMLD
+1833 ATNAQAAALD
-1848 RITADIHFTSTSAT
+1848 GITAGINFASTSAT
-1862 FGAGNGIDLQGL
+1862 FASGSGVNLQNL
-1874 SGTASFGTGTLTNTG
+1874 SGTASLGTGTLTNTG
-1889 ADTAFNVG
+1889 SGTSFNVG
-1897 SATDLS
+1897 SGTAGS
-1903 GGNADI
+1903 GGNATI
-1909 SYGGTIV
+1909 SYGGTIA
-1916 SNGSGAAVSIQE
+1916 SNGTGAAVSIQSM
-1928 LTGGS
+1928 TGGS
-1933 VTLSGNLVDAINTTD
+1933 VTLSGNLTD
-1948 GGNIVVAGIDNGT
+1948 TNAAAGGNIVVAGND
-1961 AATVTFSGSSKQISS
+1961 AAAITFSGTSKVISS
-1976 GATDGVSLGVLGN
+1976 GATDGVSLGIIGN
-1989 YTAAGTL
+1989 YASAVPAL
-1996 APNTDGVIDF
+1996 NTNSTIDF
-2006 SGGGLDITTTGA
+2006 TNGGLAITTMTGA
-2018 GFVAFGVGE
+2018 GFVAIGDLG
-2027 PFVPASNG
+2027 PAGATSTII
-2035 RLTVTGANNTISSGG
+2035 TVTGAGNKINAGS
-2050 DGLLVFSSNVGI
+2050 DGLVVYGANVGSA
-2062 GGITFE
+2062 GITFD
-2068 SIVANSTSGGANGDG
+2068 SISADSTIPALPGDPGG
-2083 AGVALSGVNLAGD
+2083 AGVTLLGANLVGD
-2096 VNIGS
+2096 VN
-2101 GAVGG
+2101 VGG
-2106 LTDTG
+2106 LRDTG
-2111 YTGASLN
+2111 YTGAWLYALS
-2118 GLFGAGVVNFAGTT
+2118 GTGEVNFTGTI
-2132 DLDVS
+2132 DLDVQYA
-2137 NNGFEIS
+2137 GFDIGGPE
-2144 GQVGTINIA
+2144 VGTVNIA
-2153 NTLGSTLTIDGGQVG
+2153 NVAGSTLTIDGGQFG
-2168 IAQIGL
+2168 IIQSSQG
-2174 QTGTVNVGG
+2174 GTVNVGV
-2183 NGGIANIGATTSTS
+2183 N
-2197 GSAITL
+2197 GSASITNTTL
-2203 SGGNDLINA
+2203 SAISLGGGNDLA
-2212 TLNYNG
+2212 FTTLTYKG
-2218 SIKVS
+2218 SITVGAGSVIS
-2223 AGNVLNAGGDWTELN
+2223 ASGDATRLN

-2246 TTVTPAAFLFS
+2246 TSSTAFDFF
-2257 GHANGVY
+2257 GHAEGIY
-2264 NISSTIDHKG
+2264 DISSTIDHSG
-2274 GTGVLFNGSSDG
+2274 GEGVAIGGSANG
-2286 TVTFSGTSKIFDT
+2286 TVTFSGTSKIFNT
-2299 GANDAIVKAPAY
+2299 GANDAIVKAPSY
-2311 VPDPQTKGT
+2311 VMDPQTKGT

-2327 LVIKTTSGAGFTA
+2327 LVITTSSGAGFTA
-2340 STFGSGTVSVTGAGN
+2340 STFGSGTVSVTGDGN
-2355 TITTGTGTALKLGDA
+2355 TITTTNGGTALKLGDA
-2370 TAVVAGATG
+2370 TAVVAGAKG
-2379 ATVGAGGINFDSISA
+2379 ATVGAGGIKFDTISS

-2405 VGGGTLNLGAVNLQ
+2405 VSGGTLNLGAVNLQ
-2419 GITGTGVQVSGTLG
+2419 GVTTTGAQVSGTLG
-2433 SALNFAGLTIGLN
+2433 STLNFASLTIGLN

-2459 LGVSNITADDFDVAG
+2459 LGASNITADDFDVDG

-2504 AGQKSAIANV
+2504 AGQKSTIANV

-2553 SLPTNGDYNFN
+2553 TLPTNGDYNFD

-2593 ANPGSYVGAQAS
+2593 ANPGSYAGAQAS

-2630 FSLDDG
+2630 FNLDDG

-2740 NNTITAGGNA
+2740 NNTIAAGGNA

-2770 TLGSTA
+2770 TLQSTG

-2783 TGQNID
+2783 AGQNINATD
-2789 ADLNSI
+2789 NSI
-2795 AIRSFAGNTATGGTG
+2795 AIRSFAGNKVTGGAG
-2810 GGIVFN
+2810 SGGIAFN
-2816 NVRFDSDGAGGIV
+2816 NVRFDSDGAGGTV
-2829 SSGTL
+2829 SAGTL
-2834 TVGTTGAR
+2834 GIGNPGAR
-2842 VQGDGLGFNNTS
+2842 VQGNGLSFTTTS

-2859 GTFTVAND
+2859 GTLSLANN
-2867 GGTGVMVSA
+2867 GGTGVISNT

-2884 SSGGSVDTTN
+2884 NSGGVVTTN
-2894 GTAFDLDPLTVNMT
+2894 NGAAFDLDPLTVNMT
-2908 LTSVSALGGASGII
+2908 FATVSALGGTNGII

-3009 GLTIDTTTGIGIVGT
+3009 GVTIDTTAGTGILATG
-3024 SGTMGITAT
+3024 GTMGITAT
-3033 AAAQTVNSTGG
+3033 AAAQTVNATGG

-3057 LDSTSSTGG
+3057 LDSTSSAGG

-3072 TNISGALN
+3072 TNVSGALN

-3114 FSPALNLQSR
+3114 FSPALNVQSR

-3138 SSGLG
+3138 ASGLG
-3143 VSLNGNAGG
+3143 VSLNNNAGG

-3225 FNATGSGTVSVAG
+3225 FNATGSGTVSVTG

-3283 IGSGTINLGAGSL
+3283 IGLGTINLGTGTL

-3321 SNNAT
+3321 ANNAT

-3343 ALSATNGTGLQ
+3343 TLSATNGTGLQ

-3575 AGGTINFGGA
+3575 AGGTINFGGG

-3606 INFTNGGLIINTT
+3606 INFSNGGLAINTT
-3619 SGGGF
+3619 SGDGF
-3624 SATGGGT
+3624 NTTGGGT
-3631 VTVQGTGNTITS
+3631 VTVQGTGNTIAS

-3657 GSGVTF
+3657 ASGLNF

-3677 NNTGS
+3677 NTTGS

-3718 KNMNFTNAGTDDLDA
+3718 KNMNFTNAGTTDLDA

-3802 YNMSGTSAVTNT
+3802 YNMSGTSAVTST
-3814 TITGSGDDNFQLQN
+3814 TITGSGDDNFQLQT

-3877 IVADAFDNST
+3877 IVADAFDSST

-3958 ANGLTADGIAVFN
+3958 ANGLTADGISVIN

-3985 IDYAGTQRAILV
+3985 IDYAGSQRAILV

-4060 THSVGGT
+4060 THSLGGT

-4110 ASTATADSTGFAGL
+4110 ASTATADSTGFTGL

>member
-20 FHVRAGYRRSAIARH
+20 FHVRAGYRRSQIARH

-49 SGLAAH
+49 SSLTAH

-103 DFKDGFGQDV
+103 DFKDGSGQDV

-132 LNIENYNSTQFT
+132 LNLENYNSTQFT

-155 HFDAHVNLYLPI
+155 HFDAHVNVYLPI

-172 DHSASSTLSMVSNQ
+172 DHSTSSTLSMVSNQ
-186 LIEQISVIDHRD
+186 LIEQISVLDHRD

-213 VALPD
+213 VNLPD

-238 GSVAGAKA
+238 GSVTGAKA

-292 GSDNAAN
+292 GSAN
-299 GADSGAEPVY
+299 GADNGPEPVY

-335 LTGGTTT
+335 LTGGSTT
-342 RIAINAATNA
+342 RVAINAATNA

-459 ITITGGADGILGNN
+459 ITITGGADGIFGNN

-508 TGNGLDGLHIDG
+508 TGNGLDGLHIEG

-535 LDDGLDIT
+535 LDDGLDIS

-553 NAQDN
+553 NAQGN

-571 GTFTSTGGTISG
+571 GTFTTTGGTVSG

-608 TSGVVLENVVG
+608 TSGVVLENVAG
-619 GFTVN
+619 SFTVN
-624 GATTISDTTGPAI
+624 GATTISNTTGPAI

-644 TIRFG
+644 AIRFG
-649 DISIT
+649 DINIT

-678 GLGVGTGLDFSE
+678 GLGVGTGLDFSGSK
-690 ARTNFTAQSL
+690 TNFTAQSL

-713 DLTSPSVGGAVITIT
+713 DLTSPSAGGAVITIT
-728 DGGVITNVDTGVRL
+728 AGGVIANVDTGVRL

-753 AEFTFGGDSSSISG
+753 AEFTFGGGSSSISG

-795 LYDLHNYIFVA
+795 LYDLRNYIFVA

-843 DDATGFSLSDGQEL
+843 DAATGFSLSDGQEL
-857 ASFGNGREF
+857 ASFGNGRAF

-926 GLGING
+926 GVGIND

-945 GLFLDG
+945 GLLLDG

-961 TVQTASQTGIALVG
+961 TVQTASEIGIVLVG
-975 SSASVNFTGNTK
+975 SSATVNFTGNTK
-987 ITNATSAALSTNNFD
+987 ITNATSAALSANNFD

-1014 GGVGIGIVGGSSGTL
+1014 GGVGIGIVGSSSGTL
-1029 TFGVGSSIANT
+1029 TFGVGSSIAST

-1057 GTINQTAATSAVTIS
+1057 GTINQTAATSAVGIS

-1082 GAITASTATAFAIN
+1082 GAITASTATAFAIS

-1114 TTIGTGFSA
+1114 TTTGTGFSA

-1135 TEQITTGTGHAIY
+1135 TEQITTGTGHAIN

-1177 AVSGGQFLGGNV
+1177 AVSGGPFLGGNV
-1189 TIGGTGAGIN
+1189 TIGGTTAGIN
-1199 GVAINASSST
+1199 GLAINASSST

-1221 GTDVG
+1221 GTDVS

-1241 TNSGVGDGVVVS
+1241 TNSGAGDGVVIS

-1265 SSSATAPGTAVKV
+1265 SSSATAPATAVKV
-1278 DGTTGGSV
+1278 DGTTGGSA
-1286 TFSGSITSTGTG
+1286 TFSGSLTSTGTG

-1420 GTTSVTLGAGA
+1420 GTTNVTMGSGA

-1439 GSSTTADFGV
+1439 GSSTTADFGG
-1449 TTITGTDDLTSRG
+1449 TTITGTGDLTSRG
-1462 IDLSSTI
+1462 IDLSSTT

-1474 TFLQG
+1474 TFLRG
-1479 SSISKVGVGVELSS
+1479 SSISNAGVGVELSS

-1507 GDGNAGDGL
+1507 GDGD
-1516 ESFISATAGG
+1516 ATVLQSSITAASGG
-1526 FTVNTI
+1526 YTVNTI

-1544 DVAFTGN
+1544 DVAFTGSAN
-1551 AHLASAVGA
+1551 LASAVGG
-1560 VVMISQGGGVIAA
+1560 VVMISQDGGVIAA

-1614 DSGQSITGFGNGG
+1614 DSGQSITGFGNGS
-1627 SILTSGTIQPINVQ
+1627 SIITSGTIQPINVQ

-1670 SNHVRDTAFDF
+1670 SNQVRDTAFDF
-1681 SGGSGSVFTIDQN
+1681 TGGSGSVFTIDQN
-1694 ATGFSNVGGIVIQGV
+1694 AGGFSNVGGIVIQGV

-1721 KVAGLDTNLS
+1721 KVAGLDSNLS

-1736 INVAGTLLDVDG
+1736 VNVAGTLLDVDG
-1748 GIGNITVT
+1748 GAGNITVT

-1779 SGGTV
+1779 TGGTIN
-1784 DFTDK
+1784 FTDK
-1789 VTVGGNGVSLTGNAG
+1789 VTVNGNGASLTNNAG
-1804 STVKFADI
+1804 STVTFADL
-1812 DISTNG
+1812 DITTSG
-1818 VTAFTAVTGGTIEVD
+1818 VTAFSAIGGGTVNVVTGTIN
-1833 AGTIDTVGAQAAMLD
+1833 ATNAQAVALD
-1848 RITADIHFTSTSAT
+1848 GITAGINFASTSAT
-1862 FGAGNGIDLQGL
+1862 FASGSGIDLQNL
-1874 SGTASFGTGTLTNTG
+1874 AGTASFGTGTLTNTG
-1889 ADTAFNVG
+1889 SGTSFNVG
-1897 SATDLS
+1897 STIAGS
-1903 GGNADI
+1903 GGNATI
-1909 SYGGTIV
+1909 SYGGTIA
-1916 SNGSGAAVSIQE
+1916 SNGTGAAASIQSM
-1928 LTGGS
+1928 TGGS
-1933 VTLSGNLVDAINTTD
+1933 VTLSGNLADTNASA
-1948 GGNIVVAGIDNGT
+1948 GGNIVVAGND
-1961 AATVTFSGSSKQISS
+1961 AAAITFSGTSKVISS
-1976 GATDGVSLGVLGN
+1976 GATDGVSLGIIGN
-1989 YTAAGTL
+1989 YGL
-1996 APNTDGVIDF
+1996 GAPALNTNSTIDF
-2006 SGGGLDITTTGA
+2006 THGGLDISTMAGA
-2018 GFVAFGVGE
+2018 GFVAIGDLG
-2027 PFVPASNG
+2027 PAGATSTII
-2035 RLTVTGANNTISSGG
+2035 TVTGAGNKINAGS
-2050 DGLLVFSSNVGI
+2050 DGLAVYGANVGSA
-2062 GGITFE
+2062 GITFD
-2068 SIVANSTSGGANGDG
+2068 SISADSTIPLPGDPGG
-2083 AGVALSGVNLAGD
+2083 AGVTLLGANLVGD
-2096 VNIGS
+2096 VNIG
-2101 GAVGG
+2101 G
-2106 LTDTG
+2106 LRDTG
-2111 YTGASLN
+2111 YTGAWLYALS
-2118 GLFGAGVVNFAGTT
+2118 GTGEVNFTGTI
-2132 DLDVS
+2132 DLDVQYA
-2137 NNGFEIS
+2137 GFNIGGPE
-2144 GQVGTINIA
+2144 VGTVNIA
-2153 NTLGSTLTIDGGQVG
+2153 NVAGSTLTIDGGQFG
-2168 IAQIGL
+2168 IIQSSQG
-2174 QTGTVNVGG
+2174 GTVNVGI
-2183 NGGIANIGATTSTS
+2183 N
-2197 GSAITL
+2197 GSASITNTTL
-2203 SGGNDLINA
+2203 SAISLGGGNDLA
-2212 TLNYNG
+2212 FTTLTYKG
-2218 SIKVS
+2218 SITVGAGSVIS
-2223 AGNVLNAGGDWTELN
+2223 ASGDATRLN

-2246 TTVTPAAFLFS
+2246 TSSTAFDFF
-2257 GHANGVY
+2257 GHAEGIY
-2264 NISSTIDHKG
+2264 DISSTIDHSG
-2274 GTGVLFNGSSDG
+2274 GEGVAIGGSANG
-2286 TVTFSGTSKIFDT
+2286 TVTFSGTSKIFNT
-2299 GANDAIVKAPAY
+2299 GANDAIVKAPSY
-2311 VPDPQTKGT
+2311 VMDPQTKGT
-2320 LNFTNGG
+2320 LAFTNGG
-2327 LVIKTTSGAGFTA
+2327 LVITTSSGAGFTA

-2355 TITTGTGTALKLGDA
+2355 TITTTNGGTALKLGDA

-2379 ATVGAGGINFDSISA
+2379 ATVGAAGIKFDTISV
-2394 NGAATGISLNN
+2394 NGAAIGISLNN
-2405 VGGGTLNLGAVNLQ
+2405 VSGGVIDLGTVNLL
-2419 GITGTGVQVSGTLG
+2419 GITGANARGVDISGTLG
-2433 SALNFAGLTIGLN
+2433 STLNFASLNIGLG
-2446 AANAVGLDLNGAA
+2446 AANTIGLDLNGAS
-2459 LGVSNITADDFDVAG
+2459 LGASNITAGDFDVDG

-2504 AGQKSAIANV
+2504 AGQTSKIENV

-2525 ARLVF
+2525 AQLVF

-2538 SSIATTGGQVIHTTD
+2538 SSIKTTGGQVIHATD
-2553 SLPTNGDYNFN
+2553 TLPTNGDYNFN
-2564 DVNFTGD
+2564 DVNFDGD
-2571 VSNLSSISVYYVT
+2571 ISNLSSYKVYYVT
-2584 EGGTGDGSL
+2584 ADATALGDGSL
-2593 ANPGSYVGAQAS
+2593 LNPGTYANAQTS
-2605 TANVVVLIDKN
+2605 SANVIVLIDKT
-2616 VNGAQETIDLSGTT
+2616 VDGGQATIDLGATS
-2630 FSLDDG
+2630 FQLDDG

-2642 KSGDAAVDVSQLGV
+2642 KSNDAAIDVSQLGV
-2656 DTSSGASAAFHF
+2656 DTSAGASPAFHF

-2674 PIISAPGGI
+2674 PIIAAPAGI

-2694 ATQVINLATS
+2694 ATQVINLASS

-2770 TLGSTA
+2770 TLRSTA

-2783 TGQNID
+2783 TGQNVD

-2795 AIRSFAGNTATGGTG
+2795 AIRSFAGNTATGGAG
-2810 GGIVFN
+2810 SGGIAFN
-2816 NVRFDSDGAGGIV
+2816 NVRFDSDGAGGTV
-2829 SSGTL
+2829 SAGTL
-2834 TVGTTGAR
+2834 GVGTPGAR
-2842 VQGDGLGFNNTS
+2842 VQGNGLSFTNTS
-2854 GTLDL
+2854 GTVDL
-2859 GTFTVAND
+2859 GAFIVFNTA
-2867 GGTGVMVSA
+2867 GTGVVA
-2876 KTTNFTLN
+2876 NTKTTNFTLN
-2884 SSGGSVDTTN
+2884 SSSGTVSTSGG
-2894 GTAFDLDPLTVNMT
+2894 AALDLDPLTVNLVLGT
-2908 LTSVSALGGASGII
+2908 VTSTGSSSGGII
-2922 FDGVAGTFTVTGGTS
+2922 FDGVAGTFTVTG
-2937 ITNTTGFGIDAI
+2937 NTTVTAAATGGIMAI
-2949 NTNTGTFNF
+2949 NAGNTGTFNF
-2958 NTVTVNNVTV
+2958 NTMTLGNTVTS
-2968 PNTGG
+2968 GG
-2973 GIRVQTGTLNVTG
+2973 GIQVASGTLNISG

-2993 SGVGLS
+2993 SGVGIS
-2999 QAGGTTSFTN
+2999 QSGGTINFT
-3009 GLTIDTTTGIGIVGT
+3009 GGVTVDTTTGTGILGT
-3024 SGTMGITAT
+3024 AGTMSITAT
-3033 AAAQTVNSTGG
+3033 AAAQTVNATGG

-3057 LDSTSSTGG
+3057 LDSTSSAGG
-3066 VNNVSL
+3066 INNVSL
-3072 TNISGALN
+3072 TDVTGIVG

-3114 FSPALNLQSR
+3114 FSPALNVQSR

-3133 SGNLT
+3133 NGNLT
-3138 SSGLG
+3138 ASGLG
-3143 VSLNGNAGG
+3143 VSLNNNAGG

-3183 GASYAIGMSGGG
+3183 GASYAIGMSSGG

-3225 FNATGSGTVSVAG
+3225 FNATGSGTISVTG

-3256 TVAATGMNFSS
+3256 TVAATGMNFPS

-3283 IGSGTINLGAGSL
+3283 IGLGTINLGAGTL

-3343 ALSATNGTGLQ
+3343 TLSATNGIGLQ

-3381 GSGGTFNFGTGT
+3381 GSGGTFNFGTST

-3562 RSDGGLGIAVLSN
+3562 RNDGGLGIAVLSN

-3596 VILTSNPGAT
+3596 VILTSNPGAA

-3643 GTGTALNVVNTTIG
+3643 GTGTALNVVNTNIG
-3657 GSGVTF
+3657 ASGLNF

-3733 DNSGLSTGDNLA
+3733 DNSGLSTGDNLT

-3814 TITGSGDDNFQLQN
+3814 TITGSGDDNFQLQT

-3926 ATGDFVVVSL
+3926 AAGDFVVVSL

-3949 RIENNTITV
+3949 RIESNTITV
-3958 ANGLTADGIAVFN
+3958 ANGLIADGISVFN
-3971 AGGGAMRVGIKNNT
+3971 AGGGAMRVGIKNNS

-3997 QTGQDGAGS
+3997 QAGQDGAGS

-4012 GNAIDIKLDGAGN
+4012 GNAIDIKLDGTGD
-4025 AVAGILVQSGITS
+4025 AVAGILVQSAVTDPEGNGAS
-4038 PTGDGSSID
+4038 VD
-4047 LNIGGAGALANTF
+4047 LSIGGAGALANIF
-4060 THSVGGT
+4060 THSLGGT

-4081 TINLSGYAGAPTDLA
+4081 TINLSGYAGGAMDTA
-4096 AAIAYLNSR
+4096 AVIAYLNGR

-4110 ASTATADSTGFAGL
+4110 ASTATAQTSGFTGL

>member
-9 QVGEIAARGED
+9 QVVEIAARGED
-20 FHVRAGYRRSAIARH
+20 FHVRAGYRRSQIARH

-49 SGLAAH
+49 SGLTAH

-103 DFKDGFGQDV
+103 DFKDGSGQDV

-132 LNIENYNSTQFT
+132 LNLENYNSTQFT

-155 HFDAHVNLYLPI
+155 HFDAHVNVYLPI

-172 DHSASSTLSMVSNQ
+172 DHSTSSTLSMVSNQ
-186 LIEQISVIDHRD
+186 LIEQISVLDHRD

-238 GSVAGAKA
+238 GSVTGGKA

-292 GSDNAAN
+292 GSDNGAEN
-299 GADSGAEPVY
+299 GADSGPEPVY

-335 LTGGTTT
+335 LTGGSTT
-342 RIAINAATNA
+342 RVAINAATND

-459 ITITGGADGILGNN
+459 ITITGGADGIFGNN

-535 LDDGLDIT
+535 LDDGLDIS

-571 GTFTSTGGTISG
+571 GTFTTTGGTVSG

-608 TSGVVLENVVG
+608 TSGVVLENVAG
-619 GFTVN
+619 SFTVN
-624 GATTISDTTGPAI
+624 GATTISNTTGPAI

-644 TIRFG
+644 AIRFG
-649 DISIT
+649 DINIT

-678 GLGVGTGLDFSE
+678 GLGVGTGLDFSGSK
-690 ARTNFTAQSL
+690 TNFTAQSL

-713 DLTSPSVGGAVITIT
+713 DLTSPSAGGAVITIT
-728 DGGVITNVDTGVRL
+728 AGGVIANVDTGVRL

-753 AEFTFGGDSSSISG
+753 AEFTFGGGSSSISG

-795 LYDLHNYIFVA
+795 LYDLRNYIFVA

-843 DDATGFSLSDGQEL
+843 DAATGFSLSDGQEL
-857 ASFGNGREF
+857 ASFGNGRAF

-912 LDFNISGGA
+912 LDFNIAGGA

-926 GLGING
+926 GVGING

-945 GLFLDG
+945 GLLLDG
-951 VTGTVSVDDL
+951 VTGTVWVDDL
-961 TVQTASQTGIALVG
+961 TVQTASEIGIVLVG
-975 SSASVNFTGNTK
+975 SSATVNFTGNTK
-987 ITNATSAALSTNNFD
+987 ITNATSAALSANNFD

-1014 GGVGIGIVGGSSGTL
+1014 GGVGIGIVGSSSGTL

-1057 GTINQTAATSAVTIS
+1057 GTINQTAATSAVGIS

-1114 TTIGTGFSA
+1114 TTTGTGFSA

-1135 TEQITTGTGHAIY
+1135 TEQITTGTGHAIN

-1167 VAAATALNFN
+1167 VAQATALNFN
-1177 AVSGGQFLGGNV
+1177 AVSGGPFLGGNV
-1189 TIGGTGAGIN
+1189 TIGGTGGGIN
-1199 GVAINASSST
+1199 GLAINASSST

-1221 GTDVG
+1221 GTDVS
-1226 LTNNTGSITI
+1226 LTNNTGSIAI
-1236 LGGTI
+1236 LGGAI
-1241 TNSGVGDGVVVS
+1241 ANSGTGDGVVVS

-1265 SSSATAPGTAVKV
+1265 SSSATVPGTALKV
-1278 DGTTGGSV
+1278 DGTTGGSA

-1298 NLFAIGSSLPPVGG
+1298 NLFAIGSTLPPVGG

-1346 SITGATAT
+1346 SITDATAT

-1420 GTTSVTLGAGA
+1420 GTTNVTMGSGA
-1431 NQTGIDFS
+1431 NQTGIGFS

-1449 TTITGTDDLTSRG
+1449 TTITGTGDLTSRG
-1462 IDLSSTI
+1462 IDLSSTT

-1479 SSISKVGVGVELSS
+1479 SSISNAGVGVELSS

-1507 GDGNAGDGL
+1507 GDGD
-1516 ESFISATAGG
+1516 ATVLQSSITAASGG
-1526 FTVNTI
+1526 YTVNTI

-1544 DVAFTGN
+1544 DVAFTGSAN
-1551 AHLASAVGA
+1551 LASAVGG
-1560 VVMISQGGGVIAA
+1560 VVMISQDGGVIAA

-1614 DSGQSITGFGNGG
+1614 DSGQSITGFGNGS
-1627 SILTSGTIQPINVQ
+1627 SIITSGTIQPINVQ

-1670 SNHVRDTAFDF
+1670 SNQVRDTAFDF
-1681 SGGSGSVFTIDQN
+1681 TGGSGSVFTIDQN
-1694 ATGFSNVGGIVIQGV
+1694 AGGFSNVGGIVIQGV

-1736 INVAGTLLDVDG
+1736 VNVAGTLLDVDG
-1748 GIGNITVT
+1748 GAGNITVT

-1779 SGGTV
+1779 TGGTIN
-1784 DFTDK
+1784 FTDK
-1789 VTVGGNGVSLTGNAG
+1789 VTVNGNGASLTNNAG
-1804 STVKFADI
+1804 STVTFADL
-1812 DISTNG
+1812 DITTSG
-1818 VTAFTAVTGGTIEVD
+1818 ATAFSASGGGTVNVTT
-1833 AGTIDTVGAQAAMLD
+1833 GTINATNAQAVALD
-1848 RITADIHFTSTSAT
+1848 GITAGINFASTSAT
-1862 FGAGNGIDLQGL
+1862 FASGSGIDLQNL
-1874 SGTASFGTGTLTNTG
+1874 AGTASFGTGTLTNTG
-1889 ADTAFNVG
+1889 SGTSFNVG
-1897 SATDLS
+1897 SGTAAS
-1903 GGNADI
+1903 GGNATT
-1909 SYGGTIV
+1909 SYGGTIA
-1916 SNGSGAAVSIQE
+1916 SNGAGAAASIQSM
-1928 LTGGS
+1928 TGGS
-1933 VTLSGNLVDAINTTD
+1933 VTLSGNLTD
-1948 GGNIVVAGIDNGT
+1948 TNASAGGNIVVAGND
-1961 AATVTFSGSSKQISS
+1961 AAAITFSGTSKVISS
-1976 GATDGVSLGVLGN
+1976 GATDGVSLGIIGN
-1989 YTAAGTL
+1989 YGSG
-1996 APNTDGVIDF
+1996 APALNTNSTIDF
-2006 SGGGLDITTTGA
+2006 THGGLDISTMAGA
-2018 GFVAFGVGE
+2018 GFVAIGDLG
-2027 PFVPASNG
+2027 PAGATSTII
-2035 RLTVTGANNTISSGG
+2035 TVTGAGNKINAGS
-2050 DGLLVFSSNVGI
+2050 DGLAVYGANVGSA
-2062 GGITFE
+2062 GITFD
-2068 SIVANSTSGGANGDG
+2068 SISADSTIPLPGDPGG
-2083 AGVALSGVNLAGD
+2083 AGVTLLGANLVGD
-2096 VNIGS
+2096 VNIG
-2101 GAVGG
+2101 G
-2106 LTDTG
+2106 LRDTG
-2111 YTGASLN
+2111 YTGAWLYALS
-2118 GLFGAGVVNFAGTT
+2118 GTGEVNFTGTI
-2132 DLDVS
+2132 DLDVQYA
-2137 NNGFEIS
+2137 GFNIGGPE
-2144 GQVGTINIA
+2144 VGTVNIA
-2153 NTLGSTLTIDGGQVG
+2153 NVAGSTLTIDGGQFG
-2168 IAQIGL
+2168 IIQSSQG
-2174 QTGTVNVGG
+2174 GTVNVGI
-2183 NGGIANIGATTSTS
+2183 N
-2197 GSAITL
+2197 GSASITNTTL
-2203 SGGNDLINA
+2203 SAISLGGGNDLA
-2212 TLNYNG
+2212 FTTLTYKG
-2218 SIKVS
+2218 SITVGVGAVLS
-2223 AGNVLNAGGDWTELN
+2223 ATDDATRLN

-2246 TTVTPAAFLFS
+2246 TSSTAFDFF
-2257 GHANGVY
+2257 GHAEGIY
-2264 NISSTIDHKG
+2264 DISSTIDHSG
-2274 GTGVLFNGSSDG
+2274 GEGVAIGGSANG
-2286 TVTFSGTSKIFDT
+2286 TVTFSGTSKIFNT
-2299 GANDAIVKAPAY
+2299 GANDAIVKAPSY
-2311 VPDPQTKGT
+2311 VMDPQTKGT
-2320 LNFTNGG
+2320 LAFTNGG
-2327 LVIKTTSGAGFTA
+2327 LVITTSSGAGFTA
-2340 STFGSGTVSVTGAGN
+2340 STFGSGTVSATGAGN
-2355 TITTGTGTALKLGDA
+2355 TITTTNGGTALKLGDA
-2370 TAVVAGATG
+2370 TAVVAGAKG
-2379 ATVGAGGINFDSISA
+2379 ATVGAGGIKFDTISV

-2405 VGGGTLNLGAVNLQ
+2405 VSGGVIDLGTVNLL
-2419 GITGTGVQVSGTLG
+2419 GITGANARGVDISGTLG
-2433 SALNFAGLTIGLN
+2433 STLNFASLNIGLG
-2446 AANAVGLDLNGAA
+2446 AANTIGLDLNGAS
-2459 LGVSNITADDFDVAG
+2459 LGASNITAGDFDVDG

-2484 MAGTTGTGTI
+2484 MADTTGTGTI

-2504 AGQKSAIANV
+2504 AGQTSKIDNV

-2525 ARLVF
+2525 AQLVF

-2538 SSIATTGGQVIHTTD
+2538 SSIKTTGGQVIHATD
-2553 SLPTNGDYNFN
+2553 TLPTNGDYNFN
-2564 DVNFTGD
+2564 DVNFDGD
-2571 VSNLSSISVYYVT
+2571 ISNLSSYKVYYVT
-2584 EGGTGDGSL
+2584 ADATALGDGSL
-2593 ANPGSYVGAQAS
+2593 LNPGTYANAQTS
-2605 TANVVVLIDKN
+2605 SANVIVLIDKN
-2616 VNGAQETIDLSGTT
+2616 VDGGQATIDLGATS
-2630 FSLDDG
+2630 FQLDDG

-2642 KSGDAAVDVSQLGV
+2642 KSNDAAIDVSQLGV
-2656 DTSSGASAAFHF
+2656 DTSAGASPAFHF

-2674 PIISAPGGI
+2674 PIIAAPAGI

-2727 AVNATGASSFFVR
+2727 AANATGASSFIVR

-2770 TLGSTA
+2770 TLRSTA

-2783 TGQNID
+2783 NGQNID

-2795 AIRSFAGNTATGGTG
+2795 AIRSFAGNTVTGGAG
-2810 GGIVFN
+2810 SGGIAFS
-2816 NVRFDSDGAGGIV
+2816 NVRFDSDGAGGTV
-2829 SSGTL
+2829 SAGTL
-2834 TVGTTGAR
+2834 GIGNPGAR
-2842 VQGDGLGFNNTS
+2842 VQGNGLSFTNTS
-2854 GTLDL
+2854 GTLNL
-2859 GTFTVAND
+2859 GTLSLANN
-2867 GGTGVMVSA
+2867 GGTGVIA
-2876 KTTNFTLN
+2876 NTKTTTFTLN
-2884 SSGGSVDTTN
+2884 NTGGVVTTTN
-2894 GTAFDLDPLTVNMT
+2894 GAAFDLDPLTVNMT
-2908 LTSVSALGGASGII
+2908 FATVNASGGASGII
-2922 FDGVAGTFTVTGGTS
+2922 FDGVAGTFTVTGATAIG
-2937 ITNTTGFGIDAI
+2937 NTTGFGIDAV

-2958 NTVTVNNVTV
+2958 NTVTVNNATV

-3009 GLTIDTTTGIGIVGT
+3009 GLTIDTTAGTGILATG
-3024 SGTMGITAT
+3024 GTMGITAT
-3033 AAAQTVNSTGG
+3033 AAAQTVNATGG

-3057 LDSTSSTGG
+3057 LDSTSSAGG
-3066 VNNVSL
+3066 INNVSL
-3072 TNISGALN
+3072 TDVTGIVG

-3114 FSPALNLQSR
+3114 FSPALNVQSR

-3138 SSGLG
+3138 ASGLG
-3143 VSLNGNAGG
+3143 VSLNNNAGG

-3183 GASYAIGMSGGG
+3183 GASYAIGMSSGG

-3210 FNGGGLAIVTSAGAG
+3210 FSGGGLAIVTSAGAG
-3225 FNATGSGTVSVAG
+3225 FNATGSGTISVTG

-3283 IGSGTINLGAGSL
+3283 IGSGTINLGAGTL

-3326 LVSVAGGHSGT
+3326 LVSVTGGHSGS

-3343 ALSATNGTGLQ
+3343 TLSATNGTGLQ

-3381 GSGGTFNFGTGT
+3381 GSGGTFNFGTST

-3562 RSDGGLGIAVLSN
+3562 RNDGGLGIAVLSN

-3596 VILTSNPGAT
+3596 VILTSNPGAA

-3643 GTGTALNVVNTTIG
+3643 GTGTALNVVNTNIG
-3657 GSGVTF
+3657 ASGLNF

-3733 DNSGLSTGDNLA
+3733 DNSGLSTGDNLT

-3814 TITGSGDDNFQLQN
+3814 TITGSGDDNFQLQT

-3919 GNTLSST
+3919 GNTLSS
-3926 ATGDFVVVSL
+3926 AAAGDFVVVSL

-3949 RIENNTITV
+3949 RIESNTITV
-3958 ANGLTADGIAVFN
+3958 ANGLTADGISVFN
-3971 AGGGAMRVGIKNNT
+3971 AGGGAMRVGIKNNS

-4012 GNAIDIKLDGAGN
+4012 GNAIDIKLDGTGD
-4025 AVAGILVQSGITS
+4025 AVAGILVQSAVTDPEGNGAS
-4038 PTGDGSSID
+4038 VD
-4047 LNIGGAGALANTF
+4047 LSIGGAGALANIF
-4060 THSVGGT
+4060 THSLGGT

-4081 TINLSGYAGAPTDLA
+4081 TINLSGYAGGAMDTA
-4096 AAIAYLNSR
+4096 AVIAYLNGR

-4110 ASTATADSTGFAGL
+4110 ASTATAQTSGFTGL

>member
-20 FHVRAGYRRSAIARH
+20 FHIRAGYRRSQIARH

-49 SGLAAH
+49 SSLTAH

-76 GNAALEGFIPL
+76 GNGALEGFIPL

-103 DFKDGFGQDV
+103 DFKDGSGQDV

-132 LNIENYNSTQFT
+132 LNLENYNSTQFT

-155 HFDAHVNLYLPI
+155 HFDAHVNVYLPI

-172 DHSASSTLSMVSNQ
+172 DHSTSSTLSMVSNQ
-186 LIEQISVIDHRD
+186 LIEQISVLDHRD

-238 GSVAGAKA
+238 GSVTGAKA

-299 GADSGAEPVY
+299 GADNGPEPVY

-335 LTGGTTT
+335 LTGGSTT
-342 RIAINAATNA
+342 RVAINAATNA

-459 ITITGGADGILGNN
+459 ITITGGADGIFGNN

-508 TGNGLDGLHIDG
+508 TGNGLDGLHIEG

-535 LDDGLDIT
+535 LDDGLDIS
-543 GKGTYTFATV
+543 GKGTYTFATI

-571 GTFTSTGGTISG
+571 GTFTTTGGTISG

-608 TSGVVLENVVG
+608 TSGVVLENVAG
-619 GFTVN
+619 SFTVN

-644 TIRFG
+644 AIRFG

-668 AVVAGNIVIS
+668 AVVTGNIVIS
-678 GLGVGTGLDFSE
+678 GLGVGTGVDFSGSK
-690 ARTNFTAQSL
+690 TNFTAQSL

-728 DGGVITNVDTGVRL
+728 AGGVIANVDTGVRL

-753 AEFTFGGDSSSISG
+753 AEFTFGGGSSSISG

-795 LYDLHNYIFVA
+795 LYDLRNYIFVA

-857 ASFGNGREF
+857 ASFGNGRAF

-899 GGDVVTLGNGNTL
+899 AGDVVTLGNGNTL

-926 GLGING
+926 GLGTNG

-951 VTGTVSVDDL
+951 VAGTVSVDDL
-961 TVQTASQTGIALVG
+961 TVQTASETGIVLVG
-975 SSASVNFTGNTK
+975 SSATVNFTGNTK
-987 ITNATSAALSTNNFD
+987 ITNATSAALSANNFD

-1014 GGVGIGIVGGSSGTL
+1014 GGVGIGIVGSSSGTL

-1057 GTINQTAATSAVTIS
+1057 GTINQTAATSAVGIS

-1114 TTIGTGFSA
+1114 TTTGTGFSA

-1135 TEQITTGTGHAIY
+1135 TEQITTGTGHAIN

-1167 VAAATALNFN
+1167 VAQATALNFN
-1177 AVSGGQFLGGNV
+1177 AVSGGPFLGGNV
-1189 TIGGTGAGIN
+1189 TIGGTGGGIN
-1199 GVAINASSST
+1199 GLAINASSST

-1221 GTDVG
+1221 GTDVS
-1226 LTNNTGSITI
+1226 LTNNTGSIAI
-1236 LGGTI
+1236 LGGAI
-1241 TNSGVGDGVVVS
+1241 ANSGTGDGVVVS

-1265 SSSATAPGTAVKV
+1265 SSSATVPGIAVKV

-1286 TFSGSITSTGTG
+1286 TFSGSVTSTGTG
-1298 NLFAIGSSLPPVGG
+1298 NLFAIGSTLPPVGG

-1420 GTTSVTLGAGA
+1420 GTTNVTMGSGA

-1449 TTITGTDDLTSRG
+1449 TTITGTGDLTSRG
-1462 IDLSSTI
+1462 IDLSSTT

-1479 SSISKVGVGVELSS
+1479 SSISNAGVGVELSS

-1507 GDGNAGDGL
+1507 GDGD
-1516 ESFISATAGG
+1516 ATVLQSSITAASGG
-1526 FTVNTI
+1526 YTVNTI

-1544 DVAFTGN
+1544 DVAFTGSAN
-1551 AHLASAVGA
+1551 LASAVGG
-1560 VVMISQGGGVIAA
+1560 VVMISQDGGVIAA

-1614 DSGQSITGFGNGG
+1614 DSGQSITGFGNGS
-1627 SILTSGTIQPINVQ
+1627 SIITSGTIQPINVQ

-1670 SNHVRDTAFDF
+1670 SNQVRDTAFDF
-1681 SGGSGSVFTIDQN
+1681 TGGSGSVFTIDQN
-1694 ATGFSNVGGIVIQGV
+1694 AGGFSNVGGIVIQGV

-1736 INVAGTLLDVDG
+1736 VNVAGTLLDVDG
-1748 GIGNITVT
+1748 GAGNITVT

-1779 SGGTV
+1779 TGGTIN
-1784 DFTDK
+1784 FTDK
-1789 VTVGGNGVSLTGNAG
+1789 VTVNGNGASLTNNAG
-1804 STVKFADI
+1804 STVTFADL
-1812 DISTNG
+1812 DITTSG
-1818 VTAFTAVTGGTIEVD
+1818 ATAFSASGGGTVNVTT
-1833 AGTIDTVGAQAAMLD
+1833 GTINATNAQAVALD
-1848 RITADIHFTSTSAT
+1848 GITAGINFASTSAT
-1862 FGAGNGIDLQGL
+1862 FASGSGIDLQNL
-1874 SGTASFGTGTLTNTG
+1874 AGTASFGTGTLTNTG
-1889 ADTAFNVG
+1889 SGTSFNVG
-1897 SATDLS
+1897 SGTAAS
-1903 GGNADI
+1903 GGNATT
-1909 SYGGTIV
+1909 SYGGTIA
-1916 SNGSGAAVSIQE
+1916 SNGTGAAASIQSM
-1928 LTGGS
+1928 TGGS
-1933 VTLSGNLVDAINTTD
+1933 VTLSGNLTD
-1948 GGNIVVAGIDNGT
+1948 TNAAAGGNIVVAGND
-1961 AATVTFSGSSKQISS
+1961 AAAITFSGATKQINS
-1976 GATDGVSLGVLGN
+1976 GATDGVSLGIIGN
-1989 YTAAGTL
+1989 YGSG
-1996 APNTDGVIDF
+1996 APALNTNSTIDF
-2006 SGGGLDITTTGA
+2006 THGGLDISTMAGA
-2018 GFVAFGVGE
+2018 GFVAIGDLG
-2027 PFVPASNG
+2027 PAGATSTII
-2035 RLTVTGANNTISSGG
+2035 TVTGAGNKINAGS
-2050 DGLLVFSSNVGI
+2050 DGLAVYGANVGSA
-2062 GGITFE
+2062 GITFD
-2068 SIVANSTSGGANGDG
+2068 SISADSTIPLPGDPGG
-2083 AGVALSGVNLAGD
+2083 AGVTLLGANLVGD
-2096 VNIGS
+2096 VNIG
-2101 GAVGG
+2101 G
-2106 LTDTG
+2106 LRDTG
-2111 YTGASLN
+2111 YTGAWLYALS
-2118 GLFGAGVVNFAGTT
+2118 GTGEVNFTGTI
-2132 DLDVS
+2132 DLDVQYA
-2137 NNGFEIS
+2137 GFNIGGPE
-2144 GQVGTINIA
+2144 VGTVNIA
-2153 NTLGSTLTIDGGQVG
+2153 NVAGSTLTIDGGQFG
-2168 IAQIGL
+2168 IIQSSQG
-2174 QTGTVNVGG
+2174 GTVNVGI
-2183 NGGIANIGATTSTS
+2183 N
-2197 GSAITL
+2197 GSASITNTTL
-2203 SGGNDLINA
+2203 SAISLGGGNDLA
-2212 TLNYNG
+2212 FTTLTYKG
-2218 SIKVS
+2218 SITVGVGAVLS
-2223 AGNVLNAGGDWTELN
+2223 ATGDATRLN

-2246 TTVTPAAFLFS
+2246 TSSTAFDFF
-2257 GHANGVY
+2257 GHAEGIY
-2264 NISSTIDHKG
+2264 DISSTIDHSG
-2274 GTGVLFNGSSDG
+2274 GEGVAIGGSANG
-2286 TVTFSGTSKIFDT
+2286 TVTFSGTSKIFNT
-2299 GANDAIVKAPAY
+2299 GANDAIVKAPSY
-2311 VPDPQTKGT
+2311 VMDPQTKGT
-2320 LNFTNGG
+2320 LAFTNGG
-2327 LVIKTTSGAGFTA
+2327 LVITTSSGAGFTA

-2355 TITTGTGTALKLGDA
+2355 TITTTNGGTALKLGDA
-2370 TAVVAGATG
+2370 TAVVAGAKG
-2379 ATVGAGGINFDSISA
+2379 ATVGAGGIKFDTISV

-2405 VGGGTLNLGAVNLQ
+2405 VSGGVIDLGTVNLL
-2419 GITGTGVQVSGTLG
+2419 GITGANARGVDISGTLG
-2433 SALNFAGLTIGLN
+2433 STLNFASLNIGLG
-2446 AANAVGLDLNGAA
+2446 AANTIGLDLNGAS
-2459 LGVSNITADDFDVAG
+2459 LGASNITAGDFDVDG

-2484 MAGTTGTGTI
+2484 MADTTGTGTI

-2504 AGQKSAIANV
+2504 AGQTSKIENV

-2525 ARLVF
+2525 AQLVF

-2538 SSIATTGGQVIHTTD
+2538 SSIKTTGGQVIHATD
-2553 SLPTNGDYNFN
+2553 TLPTNGDYNFN
-2564 DVNFTGD
+2564 DVNFDGD
-2571 VSNLSSISVYYVT
+2571 ISNLSSYKVYYVT
-2584 EGGTGDGSL
+2584 ADATALGDGSL
-2593 ANPGSYVGAQAS
+2593 LNPGTYANAQTS
-2605 TANVVVLIDKN
+2605 SANVIVLIDKT
-2616 VNGAQETIDLSGTT
+2616 VDGGQATIDLGATS
-2630 FSLDDG
+2630 FQLDDG

-2642 KSGDAAVDVSQLGV
+2642 KSNDAAIDVSQLGV
-2656 DTSSGASAAFHF
+2656 DTSAGASPAFHF

-2674 PIISAPGGI
+2674 PIIAAPAGI

-2727 AVNATGASSFFVR
+2727 AVNASGASSFFVR
-2740 NNTITAGGNA
+2740 NNTIAAGGNA

-2770 TLGSTA
+2770 TLSSTA

-2795 AIRSFAGNTATGGTG
+2795 AIRSFAGNTATGGAG
-2810 GGIVFN
+2810 SGGIAFN
-2816 NVRFDSDGAGGIV
+2816 NVRFDSDGAGGTV
-2829 SSGTL
+2829 SAGTL
-2834 TVGTTGAR
+2834 GIGNPGAR
-2842 VQGDGLGFNNTS
+2842 VQGNGLSFTNTS
-2854 GTLDL
+2854 GTLNL
-2859 GTFTVAND
+2859 GTLSLANN
-2867 GGTGVMVSA
+2867 GGTGVIA
-2876 KTTNFTLN
+2876 NTKTTTFTLN
-2884 SSGGSVDTTN
+2884 NTGGVVTTTN
-2894 GTAFDLDPLTVNMT
+2894 GAAFDLDPLTVNMT
-2908 LTSVSALGGASGII
+2908 FATVNASGGASGII
-2922 FDGVAGTFTVTGGTS
+2922 FDGVAGTFTVTGATAIG
-2937 ITNTTGFGIDAI
+2937 NTTGFGIDAV

-2958 NTVTVNNVTV
+2958 NTVTVNNATV

-3009 GLTIDTTTGIGIVGT
+3009 GLTIDTTAGTGILATG
-3024 SGTMGITAT
+3024 GTMGITAT
-3033 AAAQTVNSTGG
+3033 AAAQTVNATGG

-3057 LDSTSSTGG
+3057 LDSTSSAGG
-3066 VNNVSL
+3066 INNVSL
-3072 TNISGALN
+3072 TDVTGIVG

-3114 FSPALNLQSR
+3114 FSPALNVQSR

-3133 SGNLT
+3133 NGNLT
-3138 SSGLG
+3138 ASGLG
-3143 VSLNGNAGG
+3143 VSLNNNAGG

-3183 GASYAIGMSGGG
+3183 GASYAIGMSSGG

-3225 FNATGSGTVSVAG
+3225 FNATGSGTISVTG

-3283 IGSGTINLGAGSL
+3283 IGLGTINLGAGTL

-3326 LVSVAGGHSGT
+3326 LVSVTGGHSGS

-3343 ALSATNGTGLQ
+3343 TLSATNGTGLQ

-3457 IDGAAGSVTVNNA
+3457 IDGAAGSVTVSNA

-3562 RSDGGLGIAVLSN
+3562 RNDGGLGIAVLSN

-3596 VILTSNPGAT
+3596 VIMTSNPGAA
-3606 INFTNGGLIINTT
+3606 INFTNGGLVINTT
-3619 SGGGF
+3619 SGDGF
-3624 SATGGGT
+3624 NATGGGT

-3643 GTGTALNVVNTTIG
+3643 GTGTALNVVNTNIG
-3657 GSGVTF
+3657 ASGLNF
-3663 QSISANGGTNGIVL
+3663 QSISANGGINGIVL

-3733 DNSGLSTGDNLA
+3733 DNSGLSTGDNLT

-3814 TITGSGDDNFQLQN
+3814 TITGSGDDNFQLQT

-3926 ATGDFVVVSL
+3926 AAGDFVVVSL

-3949 RIENNTITV
+3949 RIESNTITV
-3958 ANGLTADGIAVFN
+3958 ANGLTADGISVFN
-3971 AGGGAMRVGIKNNT
+3971 AGGGAMRVGIKNNS

-3997 QTGQDGAGS
+3997 QAGQDGAGS

-4012 GNAIDIKLDGAGN
+4012 GNAIDIKLDGTGDA
-4025 AVAGILVQSGITS
+4025 AAGILVQSAVTDPEGNGAS
-4038 PTGDGSSID
+4038 VD
-4047 LNIGGAGALANTF
+4047 LSIGGAGALANIF
-4060 THSVGGT
+4060 THSLGGT

-4081 TINLSGYAGAPTDLA
+4081 TINLSGYAGGAMDTA
-4096 AAIAYLNSR
+4096 AVIAYLNGR

-4110 ASTATADSTGFAGL
+4110 ASTATAQTSGFTGL